1 MHTAMVTHLLGIT
14 GAITLIMLCT
24 LLPFLPGPYDPL
36 AAPLSW
42 LARVFG
48 FIGLLLV
55 PVGALWTASRYSRR
69 FAGKQYPFAVVALL
83 TSASVWAVLSLAALA
98 IAGLSLAIGILLLG
112 ACTVLRMKTRIRAFK
127 SALPGAGRAPALYL
141 LVVPL
146 TVFGLQQVLVGPAVE
161 FSRDRTIQ
169 DAAQLIADIE
179 SHRAARG
186 VYPASLLS
194 VWKDYKPSIIGIE
207 KFHYEPSGAAY
218 NLLFE
223 QTAASF
229 GIREF
234 VVYNPLDQQ
243 VMTSHAMDILQ
254 ETPERL
260 ERVRGYH
267 AAHAAPQPHWKYFWF
282 D

>member
-1 MHTAMVTHLLGIT
+1 MVTHLLGIT
-14 GAITLIMLCT
+14 GAITLIILCT

-55 PVGALWTASRYSRR
+55 PVGALWTASHYSQR
-69 FAGKQYPFAVVALL
+69 FARKQYLFALAALL
-83 TSASVWAVLSLAALA
+83 VSSIVWGALSLAALA
-98 IAGLSLAIGILLLG
+98 LAGPSLAISIALLG
-112 ACTVLRMKTRIRAFK
+112 AFTILRVKPRIRAFK
-127 SALPGAGRAPALYL
+127 SALPGSARAPALYL
-141 LVVPL
+141 LIVPL
-146 TVFGLQQVLVGPAVE
+146 AVFGLQQALVGPAVE
-161 FSRDRTIQ
+161 FSRNHTIQ

-179 SHRAARG
+179 SHRVARG
-186 VYPASLLS
+186 AYPASLLS

-218 NLLFE
+218 NLVFE

-229 GIREF
+229 GTREF

-243 VMTSHAMDILQ
+243 VMTSHAMDLLQ

-260 ERVRGYH
+260 ERVRGYY